1 MNRSFSLTL
10 LKKKEYYIY
19 IPLDMELALRKEKM
33 SKRETRF
40 YLISK
45 LEIYETLSK
54 YHENSLSVFK
64 HNKLIP

>member
-10 LKKKEYYIY
+10 LQNKEYSID
-19 IPLDMELALRKEKM
+19 IPLDMGLALRKEKM

>member
-10 LKKKEYYIY
+10 LKKKEYSIY
-19 IPLDMELALRKEKM
+19 IPLDMGLALRKEKM